1 MTFSDLLHGT
11 GVFMSL
17 VRTFVE
23 ALDGYLTTRPHGAF
37 VYPFWSLI
45 QSTVDSLM
53 NVQR

>member
-23 ALDGYLTTRPHGAF
+23 ALDGYLTTRPPRGF
-37 VYPFWSLI
+37 CLPILVF
-45 QSTVDSLM
+45 DSIY
-53 NVQR
+53 R